1 MEGDKQTGMTTDPP
15 TSPHKEEAETM
26 AVNALMALHGAE
38 VVAAWGPAGGVCRSG
53 RGGMWTATAVVNA
66 KEPKR
71 PPTKKPTT
79 KGPTKEPTRPPTKK
93 PTVKG
98 PTKEPTKPPT
108 KKPKAMTGKDNS
120 APTRAKISKAM
131 MGRKHS
137 AAHCVL

>member
-1 MEGDKQTGMTTDPP
+1 MEGDKQTGMTADPP

-38 VVAAWGPAGGVCRSG
+38 VVAAWGPAGGVRRSG
-53 RGGMWTATAVVNA
+53 RGGMWMATAAFNA

-93 PTVKG
+93 P
-98 PTKEPTKPPT
+98 
-108 KKPKAMTGKDNS
+108 KAMTGKENS
-120 APTRAKISKAM
+120 APTRAKISEAM
-131 MGRKHS
+131 TGRKHS

>member
-1 MEGDKQTGMTTDPP
+1 
-15 TSPHKEEAETM
+15 M

-93 PTVKG
+93 P
-98 PTKEPTKPPT
+98 
-108 KKPKAMTGKDNS
+108 KAMTGKDNS